1 MSTSSSHQET
11 EVANEQAQYVDDRN
25 YNQRGSYQANHYHP
39 GLRNHENLSYGN
51 NRNTLQPPP
60 GFNTQNSDGKP
71 PLEDILGTFISET
84 RSRFNKNELRLDNIE
99 THVSNMGATMKN
111 LEVQIGQL
119 ATSMKSQQKGKF
131 PSDTE
136 VNPREHCNAI
146 TLRSGQ
152 MVEESKPKKIMVPTS
167 DVIVT
172 DERQSERQKTKPE
185 GTKIYK
191 PYSISFSDNPPI
203 LKPPLPFPQRFM
215 KKKFDDQFAKFLEVF
230 KKIHINIPFAEALTQ
245 MPNYAK
251 FLKEVMSN
259 KKKLEEFETIKL
271 TEGSSDILQKLP
283 HKLKDPGSFN
293 IPCNIGGITFDRAL
307 CDLGAN
313 RSHIPKGMIEDVL
326 VKVDKFILPVDFV
339 VLDMEENEKIPLI
352 LGRPFLAT
360 GRALIDVQEGKLT
373 LRVNEEHVTFNI
385 HQVEKPQEK
394 VNICNMAQSAEA
406 ALGHR
411 EKKEVFYDPLEQYMA
426 LNYLFGQ
433 FSRKYHYWEPVMS
446 KNDDQ

>member
-1 MSTSSSHQET
+1 
-11 EVANEQAQYVDDRN
+11 
-25 YNQRGSYQANHYHP
+25 
-39 GLRNHENLSYGN
+39 
-51 NRNTLQPPP
+51 
-60 GFNTQNSDGKP
+60 
-71 PLEDILGTFISET
+71 
-84 RSRFNKNELRLDNIE
+84 
-99 THVSNMGATMKN
+99 
-111 LEVQIGQL
+111 
-119 ATSMKSQQKGKF
+119 MKSQQKGKF
-131 PSDTE
+131 SSDTE

-146 TLRSGQ
+146 TLRSGK
-152 MVEESKPKKIMVPTS
+152 MVEESKPKEIMVPTS

-172 DERQSERQKTKPE
+172 EERQKIEAK

-230 KKIHINIPFAEALTQ
+230 KKIHINIPFAEALAQ
-245 MPNYAK
+245 MPNYTR

-271 TEGSSDILQKLP
+271 TEGCSDILQKLL

-293 IPCNIGGITFDRAL
+293 IPCNIGGITFNRAL
-307 CDLGAN
+307 CDLGASIN
-313 RSHIPKGMIEDVL
+313 LMPLSVFKKLGLGEVKPTTLTLQLVDRSITYPKDMIEDVL
-326 VKVDKFILPVDFV
+326 VKVDKFIFPVDFV

-385 HQVEKPQEK
+385 HQVEKPKEK
-394 VNICNMAQSAEA
+394 VNICNIVQSADA
-406 ALGHR
+406 VLGHR

-426 LNYLFGQ
+426 LNYLVRNASTDGKYSGAEEVVDFIFTQEADPPDKKEGNVAKPLKPPNIVKLKEVLKAT
-433 FSRKYHYWEPVMS
+433 SRFKPPDFIGHATVKENAKPRV
-446 KNDDQ
+446 KFRNKRDAPPEDPP